1 MSNETPAAASP
12 SAAPPAVTASGSGP
26 AVRSF
31 CRRPTSGP
39 FPAIRP
45 GTRPRPTRWGASPSD
60 NEQRLYG
67 ALMPDVTFLRAR
79 GFGVHCEGTL
89 FRVGNRLVVADELVA
104 IAARERR
111 LTAK

>member
-12 SAAPPAVTASGSGP
+12 SAAPPAVPSADCSGSGP

-31 CRRPTSGP
+31 CRRPTGLRSR
-39 FPAIRP
+39 PACRQWSD
-45 GTRPRPTRWGASPSD
+45 GLSD
-60 NEQRLYG
+60 NEKRLYG
-67 ALMPDVTFLRAR
+67 ALMGDVTFLRRR

-89 FRVGNRLVVADELVA
+89 FRVGNRLVDADELVA
-104 IAARERR
+104 IAAREPR